1 MKQKPPLLARLN
13 WYWIFQLTGWN
24 IAALMALLSL
34 SFVPISWAVAG
45 VSWWGA
51 ASGLLF
57 SIGWRRLLRRQGW
70 INGRF
75 TWQRIVPVLVLM
87 GLLQSLVVGLGY
99 AVLRPF
105 GRVATLAWL
114 PSAWVSWFGIF
125 LVWTVLYS
133 LIQSLRRA
141 SRFEAEA
148 LRLQVLAKDAE
159 LRALQAQV
167 NPHFFFNSLNSVRA
181 LVFENQQ
188 AAANMVDQLAALM
201 RYTLQSNR
209 HDTVPLA
216 DEWQAVQTYLA
227 IEAIRFEARLRV
239 TMAFE
244 AGLGTVRIPPMAL
257 QTLVENAVK
266 HGVEPN
272 LDGSAI
278 AISARRSSGNH
289 GGVTITVANTGALRA
304 PSGSPRTGLAN
315 ARQRLALA
323 LGPAATLSLD
333 ERDGAVHAVL
343 QLPQQP

>member
-1 MKQKPPLLARLN
+1 MKHSPPLLARLN
-13 WYWIFQLTGWN
+13 WYWIFQLAGWN
-24 IAALMALLSL
+24 IAAMLSLLSL
-34 SFVPISWAVAG
+34 SRAPLSWAILG
-45 VSWWGA
+45 VCWWGA
-51 ASGLLF
+51 ASGLLL
-57 SIGWRRLLRRQGW
+57 SMAWRRVLQRRGW
-70 INGRF
+70 IHGRF
-75 TWQRIVPVLVLM
+75 AWQYVLPALM
-87 GLLQSLVVGLGY
+87 PLALAQCALAGLGY
-99 AVLRPF
+99 VMLQPF
-105 GRVATLAWL
+105 GPVTSLNWL
-114 PSAWVSWFGIF
+114 PSALISWFTTF

-133 LIQSLRRA
+133 MVQSLRRA

-148 LRLQVLAKDAE
+148 LRLEVLAKDAE

-181 LVFENQQ
+181 LVFENQ
-188 AAANMVDQLAALM
+188 AAAAGMVDQLAALM

-239 TMAFE
+239 TLAFE
-244 AGLGTVRIPPMAL
+244 AGLDAVRIPPMAL

-266 HGVEPN
+266 HGVEPCLN
-272 LDGSAI
+272 GSEI
-278 AISARRSSGNH
+278 AISARRHDGM
-289 GGVTITVANTGALRA
+289 VRITVANTGVLRA

-315 ARQRLALA
+315 ARQRLHLA

-343 QLPQQP
+343 LLPQP

>member
-1 MKQKPPLLARLN
+1 MKHSPPLLARLP
-13 WYWIFQLTGWN
+13 WYWIFQLAGWN
-24 IAALMALLSL
+24 IVAVLALLSL
-34 SFVPISWAVAG
+34 SFAPVTWPVIG
-45 VSWWGA
+45 VCWWGA
-51 ASGLLF
+51 TSGLLL
-57 SIGWRRLLRRQGW
+57 SMAWRRVLQQRGW
-70 INGRF
+70 IQGRF
-75 TWQRIVPVLVLM
+75 AWQYVLPSLLLLTLTQCVLA
-87 GLLQSLVVGLGY
+87 GSAY
-99 AVLRPF
+99 AVLKPF
-105 GRVATLAWL
+105 GPVSTLSWL
-114 PSAWVSWFGIF
+114 PSALVSWFGIF

-133 LIQSLRRA
+133 MVQSLRRA

-148 LRLQVLAKDAE
+148 LRLEVLAKDAE

-181 LVFENQQ
+181 LVFENQE

-244 AGLGTVRIPPMAL
+244 AGLEAVRIPPMAL

-266 HGVEPN
+266 HGVEPC
-272 LDGSAI
+272 LHGSEI
-278 AISARRSSGNH
+278 AISARRHDGM
-289 GGVTITVANTGALRA
+289 VRITVANTGALRA
-304 PSGSPRTGLAN
+304 PSDSPRTGLAN
-315 ARQRLALA
+315 ARQRLHLA

-343 QLPQQP
+343 LLPQP

>member
-1 MKQKPPLLARLN
+1 MQPSPPLLARLN

-24 IAALMALLSL
+24 IAALLALLSL
-34 SFVPISWAVAG
+34 SFAPVSWAVIG

-51 ASGLLF
+51 ASGLLL
-57 SIGWRRLLRRQGW
+57 SMAWRRVLRQRGW
-70 INGRF
+70 TNGRF
-75 TWQRIVPVLVLM
+75 AWQHVLPSLM
-87 GLLQSLVVGLGY
+87 LLTLLQCALAGLGY
-99 AVLRPF
+99 VILQPL
-105 GRVATLAWL
+105 GPVTSLNWL
-114 PSAWVSWFGIF
+114 PSALVSWFGIF

-133 LIQSLRRA
+133 MTQSLRRA

-181 LVFENQQ
+181 LVFENRE
-188 AAANMVDQLAALM
+188 AAADMVDQLAALM
-201 RYTLQSNR
+201 RYTLQSNQ
-209 HDTVPLA
+209 HVTVPLA

-227 IEAIRFEARLRV
+227 IEAIRFEDRLRV
-239 TMAFE
+239 AMSLDD
-244 AGLGTVRIPPMAL
+244 GLGTVRIAPMAL

-272 LDGSAI
+272 LAGSDI
-278 AISARRSSGNH
+278 AISARRHH
-289 GGVTITVANTGALRA
+289 GGVTITVTNTGALRA
-304 PSGSPRTGLAN
+304 HSSSTRVGLAN

-323 LGPAATLSLD
+323 LGAAAALSLD

-343 QLPQQP
+343 RLPQP

>member
-1 MKQKPPLLARLN
+1 MKHSPPLLARLN
-13 WYWIFQLTGWN
+13 WYWIFQLAGWN
-24 IAALMALLSL
+24 IAAMLSLLSL
-34 SFVPISWAVAG
+34 SRAPLSWAILG
-45 VSWWGA
+45 VCWWGA
-51 ASGLLF
+51 ASGLLL
-57 SIGWRRLLRRQGW
+57 SMAWRRVLQRRGW
-70 INGRF
+70 IHGRF
-75 TWQRIVPVLVLM
+75 AWQYVLPTLVPLALAQCA
-87 GLLQSLVVGLGY
+87 LAGLGY
-99 AVLRPF
+99 VVLQPF
-105 GRVATLAWL
+105 GPVTSLNWL
-114 PSAWVSWFGIF
+114 PSALISWFTTF

-133 LIQSLRRA
+133 MVQSLRRA

-181 LVFENQQ
+181 LVFENQ
-188 AAANMVDQLAALM
+188 AAAAGMVDQLAALM

-239 TMAFE
+239 TLAFE
-244 AGLGTVRIPPMAL
+244 AGLEAVRIPPMAL

-266 HGVEPN
+266 HGVEPC
-272 LDGSAI
+272 LHGSEI
-278 AISARRSSGNH
+278 AISARRHDGM
-289 GGVTITVANTGALRA
+289 VRITVANTGALRA
-304 PSGSPRTGLAN
+304 PSDSPRTGLAN
-315 ARQRLALA
+315 ARQRLHLA

-343 QLPQQP
+343 LLPQP

>member
-1 MKQKPPLLARLN
+1 MKPSPPLLARLN
-13 WYWIFQLTGWN
+13 WYWIFQLAGWN
-24 IAALMALLSL
+24 IAALLALLSL
-34 SFVPISWAVAG
+34 SFAPVSWAIIG
-45 VSWWGA
+45 VSWWSA
-51 ASGLLF
+51 ASGLLL
-57 SIGWRRLLRRQGW
+57 SILWRRVLRQRGW

-75 TWQRIVPVLVLM
+75 AWQVVLPSLLLLALMQCVLA
-87 GLLQSLVVGLGY
+87 GLAYVVLQ
-99 AVLRPF
+99 PF
-105 GRVATLAWL
+105 GAVTSLRWL

-181 LVFENQQ
+181 LVFENQE
-188 AAANMVDQLAALM
+188 AAASMVDQLAALM
-201 RYTLQSNR
+201 RHALQSNQ
-209 HDTVPLA
+209 HDTVPLGE
-216 DEWQAVQTYLA
+216 EWQAVQAYLV
-227 IEAIRFEARLRV
+227 IEAIRFEERLRV
-239 TMAFE
+239 TLGID
-244 AGLGTVRIPPMAL
+244 AGLEAIRIPPMAL

-266 HGVEPN
+266 HGVEPS

-278 AISARRSSGNH
+278 SITARRHNGFVRIAVS
-289 GGVTITVANTGALRA
+289 NTGTLRA
-304 PSGSPRTGLAN
+304 QSGSTRVGMAN

-323 LGPAATLSLD
+323 LGAAATLSLD

-343 QLPQQP
+343 MLPQP

>member
-24 IAALMALLSL
+24 IAALLTLLSL
-34 SFVPISWAVAG
+34 SFAPVSWAILG
-45 VSWWGA
+45 VCWWGA
-51 ASGLLF
+51 ASGLLL
-57 SIGWRRLLRRQGW
+57 SMAWRRVLQRRGW
-70 INGRF
+70 IHGRF
-75 TWQRIVPVLVLM
+75 AWQYVLPSLLLLTLAQCVLA
-87 GLLQSLVVGLGY
+87 GLAY
-99 AVLRPF
+99 AVLQPF
-105 GRVATLAWL
+105 GPVTSLNWL
-114 PSAWVSWFGIF
+114 PSALVSWFGIL

-181 LVFENQQ
+181 LVFENQE

-239 TMAFE
+239 TLAFE

>member
-24 IAALMALLSL
+24 IAALLTLLSL
-34 SFVPISWAVAG
+34 SFAPVSWAILG
-45 VSWWGA
+45 VCWWGA
-51 ASGLLF
+51 ASGLLL
-57 SIGWRRLLRRQGW
+57 SMAWRGVLQRRGW
-70 INGRF
+70 IHGRF
-75 TWQRIVPVLVLM
+75 AWQYVLPSLLLLTLAQCVLA
-87 GLLQSLVVGLGY
+87 GLAY
-99 AVLRPF
+99 AVLQPF
-105 GRVATLAWL
+105 GPVTSLNWL
-114 PSAWVSWFGIF
+114 PSALVSWFGIF

-181 LVFENQQ
+181 LVFENQE

-239 TMAFE
+239 TLALD

-278 AISARRSSGNH
+278 AISARRSSGNR